1 MSSQS
6 TILNDRSVFWFY
18 QIGADVIPAN
28 TKEKN
33 TSESWSKCQDRS
45 ISEEIKKFRK
55 KVNILTR
62 T

>member
-6 TILNDRSVFWFY
+6 IILNDWSVFFWFY

-33 TSESWSKCQDRS
+33 TFESWSKCQDRS
-45 ISEEIKKFRK
+45 ISEEIYKFRK
-55 KVNILTR
+55 KVNIL
-62 T
+62 